1 MNRVKHLTALIIR
14 VVFILLVFVAT
25 MVMMSM
31 QSYAADQIPIAR
43 DFDEDNIDILTEN
56 GATVS
61 WEIVDGELVFDIT
74 QSGEKYDDIA
84 VILTFNKVEYDTAF
98 LRSMLGD
105 DAGEHEEFISEMES
119 GPWLGHYNF
128 HLKGESFFTTDNGS
142 YTFTDAALGEYIES
156 VVSSGANESTQTES
170 FTVNNGDEY
179 VTAML
184 IFGSEKY
191 GALESGRYTL
201 KMDLKLGHPEGKQL
215 DMSLLETAGMVCKL
229 GVKAVGEAGLDIF
242 NVTNWLTFYGVMIIL
257 GWFIY
262 LWRDLRSMAK
272 IFSAIVDGDGT
283 TVIVKTYVNGY
294 LTDEHTE
301 TNGGNPLVALI
312 LTMLC
317 YIVFLVTIPIRM
329 LIHIVRDIVYLF
341 KEDYDIEAFSFLGNF
356 LGSVGIY
363 ALLVGIVGLLSA
375 SYIVGGVGSVLGLAL
390 CISAHFIC
398 KRREEDYG

>member
-1 MNRVKHLTALIIR
+1 MNRAKHLTALIIR

-184 IFGSEKY
+184 IFGAEKY

-229 GVKAVGEAGLDIF
+229 GVKAIGEAGLDIF

-294 LTDEHTE
+294 LIDEHTE